1 MSSQNAAVTL
11 TPEQLERI
19 ITTAVSAAV
28 KTATAPTEDQLEAA
42 EIRKAQKEQDKQ
54 MRKERAEMEL
64 QAIERRKTERTLC
77 SHERTDGTFNV
88 IYIYPGTP
96 DMFRFIYC
104 QSCSAIIRP
113 EDEKPTDKGHLQD
126 CQEHIFDTQLFNR
139 LFRYAV
145 RPKTDF

>member
-1 MSSQNAAVTL
+1 MSSLKEQAPAGGLTQDQLLQIIAAIKAP
-11 TPEQLERI
+11 PE
-19 ITTAVSAAV
+19 
-28 KTATAPTEDQLEAA
+28 PTEA
-42 EIRKAQKEQDKQ
+42 EKAQAEQDLQ
-54 MRKERAEMEL
+54 MRKDRAQMEL
-64 QAIERRKTERTLC
+64 QAIERRRTERLLC

-104 QSCSAIIRP
+104 QSCSGIIRP
-113 EDEKPTDKGHLQD
+113 ENERPTDPGKLQD

>member
-1 MSSQNAAVTL
+1 MSIPNKQEVAAIGGL
-11 TPEQLERI
+11 TQEQLLQI
-19 ITTAVSAAV
+19 IAAI
-28 KTATAPTEDQLEAA
+28 KAPPEPTEVQ
-42 EIRKAQKEQDKQ
+42 KAQAEQDRQ
-54 MRKERAEMEL
+54 MRADRARMEL
-64 QAIERRKTERTLC
+64 EAIERRHTERLLC
-77 SHERTDGTFNV
+77 SHERTDGTYNV

-113 EDEKPTDKGHLQD
+113 ENEKPTDKGHLQD